1 MPTRETP
8 TRDGKGEA
16 PDERT
21 CRLCW
26 GEEDEG
32 PLVQPCACR
41 GSQKWIHKHCL
52 EKWRRTSPKEDA
64 AYRCGQCK
72 DEYRDALSLELLR
85 ARLQAERA
93 DVEGTVFTLN
103 TLASELYVQGK
114 YVDEAEPLHREALE
128 VSRETVGDRHP
139 DTLASVSNL
148 GALLYA
154 KGDLT
159 AAEPLFR
166 EVLEARRATLGNR
179 HPDTLVSI
187 NNLGQLLKAK
197 GDLAA
202 AEPLLREALEV
213 TRETLGDR
221 HPSTLTSINNLGALL
236 YAKGNLAAAEPL
248 IREALEVQRETV
260 GDRHPDTL
268 VYINNLGGL
277 LLAKGDLAAA
287 ESLYREALEG
297 RRETLGNRHPDTLT
311 SINNLCMLLQAKG
324 DLAAAEPLLREVIEG
339 LRATLGSGHPDTL
352 ACIAKLR
359 RLIIIRRWPGSTYT
373 YIASCSRRSL
383 YLVSVTLASCS
394 AACFAMICT
403 YIS

>member
-1 MPTRETP
+1 MQGTVCGQVYTDLASNFSCYGTMPTRGTP

-114 YVDEAEPLHREALE
+114 YDEAEPLHREALE

-154 KGDLT
+154 KGDLA
-159 AAEPLFR
+159 AAEPLFREVLEARRETVGDRHPDTLVSINNLGQLLQAKGDLAAAEPLLR

-202 AEPLLREALEV
+202 AEPLF
-213 TRETLGDR
+213 
-221 HPSTLTSINNLGALL
+221 
-236 YAKGNLAAAEPL
+236 
-248 IREALEVQRETV
+248 REALEVQRETV

-268 VYINNLGGL
+268 V
-277 LLAKGDLAAA
+277 
-287 ESLYREALEG
+287 
-297 RRETLGNRHPDTLT
+297 
-311 SINNLCMLLQAKG
+311 SINNPASCCR
-324 DLAAAEPLLREVIEG
+324 P
-339 LRATLGSGHPDTL
+339 RATSPLPSRCS
-352 ACIAKLR
+352 A
-359 RLIIIRRWPGSTYT
+359 RRW
-373 YIASCSRRSL
+373 R
-383 YLVSVTLASCS
+383 
-394 AACFAMICT
+394 
-403 YIS
+403 